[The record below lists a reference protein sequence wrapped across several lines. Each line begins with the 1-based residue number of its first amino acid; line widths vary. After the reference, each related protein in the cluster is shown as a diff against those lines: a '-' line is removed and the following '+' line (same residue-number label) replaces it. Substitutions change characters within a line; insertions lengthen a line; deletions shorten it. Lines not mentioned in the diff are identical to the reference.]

1 VYWDKEMKLE
11 ENGKFL
17 KLGLRP
23 CGCFF
28 SGWNNSVGFLFVDLC
43 YFSQNKLVAACG
55 TCK

>member
-1 VYWDKEMKLE
+1 MYWDKEMKLE